1 MTRGKLVI
9 KCPEGLR
16 GFMEVP
22 AAVGQRDVQKASRA
36 ITRDKTG
43 VVVHIYIY
51 IYIYKFQLFC
61 FCHVGNS

>member
-1 MTRGKLVI
+1 MI

-51 IYIYKFQLFC
+51 IYI
-61 FCHVGNS
+61 